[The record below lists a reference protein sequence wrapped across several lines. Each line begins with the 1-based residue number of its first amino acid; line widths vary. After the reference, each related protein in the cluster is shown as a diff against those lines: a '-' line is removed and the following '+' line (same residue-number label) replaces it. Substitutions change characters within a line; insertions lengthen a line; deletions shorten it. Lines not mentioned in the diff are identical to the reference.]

1 MVNIDKLDSAII
13 ELESSSKDVAKLSQ
27 MIKTTEI
34 LLDRVGNN
42 IDLLEDILRTIDT
55 INERN
60 TKINQLCENG
70 LNKLKGTL
78 ISMKKFTIILL
89 SGSILL
95 ALYGILLHFVIQ

>member
-60 TKINQLCENG
+60 TKITQLCENR
-70 LNKLKGTL
+70 LNKL
-78 ISMKKFTIILL
+78 KKFTIILL